1 MDEKM
6 YSGKN
11 LALEMS
17 DNPFVFT
24 VRPLRVNKIFHE
36 YLCPSVCYFLVSLS
50 LKIYIKIKEI
60 LLYLKTLIS
69 VSSRRYSYLPSL

>member
-11 LALEMS
+11 LALEMLA
-17 DNPFVFT
+17 NPFEFT
-24 VRPLRVNKIFHE
+24 LRLLRVNKYFHE

-69 VSSRRYSYLPSL
+69 VPSRKYSYLPSL